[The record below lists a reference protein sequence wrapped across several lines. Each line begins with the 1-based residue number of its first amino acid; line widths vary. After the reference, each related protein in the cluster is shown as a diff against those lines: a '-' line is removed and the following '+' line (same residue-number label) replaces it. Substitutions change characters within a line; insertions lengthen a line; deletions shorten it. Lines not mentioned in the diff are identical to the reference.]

1 MTGGAPRPTIR
12 GMAMDPLRPYARV
25 VAARAD
31 AVATGCA
38 EATFAHGIAARHRRL
53 AAGVGC
59 ASAASA
65 WQDAAV
71 AAPGAAESVMG
82 PLAWALGLAV
92 GSLVLVVV
100 LLPWFVLQLPVDY
113 FVASRRELRAART
126 PLGWVWRILRNVL
139 GLFFVIAGGAM
150 LVLPGQGL
158 LTILIGL
165 LLLEFPGKRALE
177 RRLVA
182 RPGIKAFLDRIRA
195 RGGKPP
201 LEVDGA

>member
-1 MTGGAPRPTIR
+1 LTGNAPRPTIR
-12 GMAMDPLRPYARV
+12 GMASDPLRSYASGRAG
-25 VAARAD
+25 VAPSLASA
-31 AVATGCA
+31 
-38 EATFAHGIAARHRRL
+38 
-53 AAGVGC
+53 AAGV
-59 ASAASA
+59 AVHAAPA

-71 AAPGAAESVMG
+71 AAPAAAESVMG
-82 PLAWALGLAV
+82 PLTWTLGLAV

-100 LLPWFVLQLPVDY
+100 LLPWFALQLPADY
-113 FVASRRELRAART
+113 FVASRQELRTERT

-139 GLFFVIAGGAM
+139 GLCFVLAGGAM